1 MNRVARPSGVRV
13 RRETGWRIE
22 HYPQTVSD
30 AKETAPNLRS
40 SLVRAALQI
49 ALQRGLDGV
58 TIDAVAAQA
67 DVAPALVVQKFG
79 SQDDLT
85 LALLDAVLARTLDAE
100 RDLRTSPD
108 SGRRQLGEMV
118 AAELEGLRE
127 QAPVVELMFMFY
139 FARRD
144 DLYRA
149 RIREALATYRSA
161 FESALEGVELRR
173 GVTASAMSSIVIAFL
188 QGAAVQAIR
197 DPDNFNPGEAVAAMR
212 AMLQ

>member
-1 MNRVARPSGVRV
+1 MNRAVRPSGVRV
-13 RRETGWRIE
+13 RRETGWKIE
-22 HYPQTVSD
+22 HYPQTVSS
-30 AKETAPNLRS
+30 AKEPGPNLRS
-40 SLVRAALQI
+40 AIVRAALDI

-58 TIDAVAAQA
+58 TIDAVASQA
-67 DVAPALVVQKFG
+67 DVAPELVVQKFG
-79 SQDDLT
+79 DQDSLM

-100 RDLRTSPD
+100 RDLRTPG
-108 SGRRQLGEMV
+108 SGRRQLDDMV
-118 AAELEGLRE
+118 AAELEGLRD

-139 FARRD
+139 FDRRD
-144 DLYRA
+144 DAYRA
-149 RIREALATYRSA
+149 RIGEALSTYRRA

-197 DPDNFNPGEAVAAMR
+197 DPENFNPSEAVAAMR